1 MNELAISLMI
11 FQHIS
16 EFLKPF
22 DIKLLPLADGASKTR
37 SHKQLLI
44 RRELIEGI
52 SKHPVRIC
60 LDSVCQPVPLSL

>member
-22 DIKLLPLADGASKTR
+22 DGTSKTP
-37 SHKQLLI
+37 SHKQMLT